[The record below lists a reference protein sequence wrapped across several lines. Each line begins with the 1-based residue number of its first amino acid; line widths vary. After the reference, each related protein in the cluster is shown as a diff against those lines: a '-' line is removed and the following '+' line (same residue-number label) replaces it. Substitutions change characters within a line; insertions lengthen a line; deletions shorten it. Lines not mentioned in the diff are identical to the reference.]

1 MTLNNQL
8 KKLIALNILL
18 LVAIV
23 AVAMLNSQP
32 KSSTLANTSNF
43 ILEDSAKITKIIFG
57 KTVLVKEALG
67 NWVANDSIQVD
78 DLMIEQLLS
87 LLQKLTVKRSLA
99 PKSQEEVLPLL
110 AQKGEKVEFYADKQL
125 QKSFTYIVHNKE
137 TIAQM
142 PNDAPVALKITNYNK
157 NVGDIFSLS
166 PKEWKNKTLI
176 STGWQSLKLLAID
189 YPKNPENSFS
199 LTFDTLAY
207 QQQQTFFFKFK
218 EAKNLDSV
226 MVFNY
231 VQALNSV
238 RVQRYID
245 DKKLQDSITKQ
256 PVFCQITIE
265 DLNSRRN
272 RKIKVFARNNQ
283 LFTFNETTQQFAIVD
298 TKYFA
303 GILLRRKDF
312 EK

>member
-8 KKLIALNILL
+8 KKLIALNIIL

-32 KSSTLANTSNF
+32 KNSTIENTSNF
-43 ILEDSAKITKIIFG
+43 MLEDSAQVTKIVFG

-78 DLMIEQLLS
+78 DLMIEQLLG

-99 PKSQEEVLPLL
+99 PKSQDEVLPLL
-110 AQKGEKVEFYADKQL
+110 AQQGQKVEFYAGNQL

-137 TIAQM
+137 TIAQL
-142 PNDAPVALKITNYNK
+142 PNDTPVVLKITNYNK
-157 NVGDIFSLS
+157 NAGDIFSLS

-176 STGWQSLKLLAID
+176 STGWQSLKLLVID

-207 QQQQTFFFKFK
+207 QQQQTFFFQFK

-245 DKKLQDSITKQ
+245 DKALQDSITKQ
-256 PVFCQITIE
+256 PVFCQIMIE

-283 LFTFNETTQQFAIVD
+283 LFTFNETTQQFALVD